1 MENNWRNEMDGHI
14 TKVFNR
20 FAGQTVNPADPQ
32 DKVLAEMRQ
41 EAAMY
46 YSYLRLVPPA
56 RRVRRMTAKSPAST
70 PNWKAPAMANGASA
84 TASSAADN
92 TTQTRT
98 HTLLNIRKRKPDH
111 VRKLFQLQC
120 QP

>member
-14 TKVFNR
+14 SKVFNR

-46 YSYLRLVPPA
+46 YSYLRLVPPGTA
-56 RRVRRMTAKSPAST
+56 RSADDSKITRINAELEST
-70 PNWKAPAMANGASA
+70 GDGKWRIGNRFFRG
-84 TASSAADN
+84 
-92 TTQTRT
+92 
-98 HTLLNIRKRKPDH
+98 
-111 VRKLFQLQC
+111 
-120 QP
+120 